1 MEVDSA
7 VSRNDFM
14 SGKIFGRGGIGVDTT
29 EVESKPRFAS
39 ASSLK
44 KKFVPLRLV
53 SLNASAPV
61 KSTSDDTSYLK
72 RGIVSLRPVDLVQN
86 TENEGHPQ
94 DTVVTAYWFAN
105 WCDAFLDLSILN
117 QTKNIYFFIGENLK
131 QKSTRL
137 GMEMHISFTRERNS
151 L

>member
-39 ASSLK
+39 ASSIK
-44 KKFVPLRLV
+44 KKFVPLRPV

-61 KSTSDDTSYLK
+61 KSTSDDTSYVK

-105 WCDAFLDLSILN
+105 WCDAFLSILN
-117 QTKNIYFFIGENLK
+117 QTKNI
-131 QKSTRL
+131 
-137 GMEMHISFTRERNS
+137 
-151 L
+151 